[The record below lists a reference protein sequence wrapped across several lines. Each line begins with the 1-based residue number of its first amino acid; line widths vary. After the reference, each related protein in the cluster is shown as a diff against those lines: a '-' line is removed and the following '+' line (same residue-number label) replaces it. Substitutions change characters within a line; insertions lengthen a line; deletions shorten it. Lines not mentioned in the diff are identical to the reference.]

1 MRTVI
6 QSAPGMQS
14 VVELSS
20 DGYLTTGT
28 VQDCTAIAEQMKAMH
43 NSGDFGSS
51 DMRYA
56 GRIPNVFVEKYCNDN
71 GITFHEFMTNREHVK
86 RLINDPALA
95 DFRVYKGR
103 V

>member
-6 QSAPGMQS
+6 NTAPGKQA
-14 VVELSS
+14 VVDLSS

-43 NSGDFGSS
+43 NAGDFGSS
-51 DMRYA
+51 DMRYC
-56 GRIPNVFVEKYCNDN
+56 GRIPDVFVEKYCNDN
-71 GITFHEFMTNREHVK
+71 GITFHEFMANREHIK

-95 DFRVYKGR
+95 HFRCWKGK